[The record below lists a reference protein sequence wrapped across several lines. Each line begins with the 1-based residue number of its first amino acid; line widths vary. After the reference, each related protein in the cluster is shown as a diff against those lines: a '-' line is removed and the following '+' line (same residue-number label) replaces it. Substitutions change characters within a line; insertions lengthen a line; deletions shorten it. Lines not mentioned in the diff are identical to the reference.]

1 VFPVR
6 FKHTS
11 QPNVKNH
18 NLPVIGK
25 AKEKGGLKMDAIE
38 LLLRVVIA
46 FAALFIVARVSGRK
60 EISQMTF
67 FNFISAITLGTI
79 GGSLVTSNAF
89 SVRNGLLALGG
100 WLVLTLVF
108 GYIDIK
114 SKSARKVL
122 EGEPIIVIKQG
133 KIMEK
138 ALGRT
143 RLDVDALLVHLREKN
158 VFSVKDVEYAIFE
171 TDGKLSVM
179 KKQDQQSATKKDLN
193 IPNKN
198 YIYPQSTGVISDG
211 KVIENNLK
219 RLNLEEDW
227 LQDQLKQNGIDSIED
242 VFYAEVQ
249 KDGSLFI
256 DYRNDNMTH

>member
-1 VFPVR
+1 
-6 FKHTS
+6 
-11 QPNVKNH
+11 
-18 NLPVIGK
+18 
-25 AKEKGGLKMDAIE
+25 MDSIE
-38 LLLRVVIA
+38 LLLRVIIA

-79 GGSLVTSNAF
+79 GGSLVTSDTF

-100 WLVLTLVF
+100 WLVLTLLF

-114 SKSARKVL
+114 SKSARKLL

-143 RLDVDALLVHLREKN
+143 RLDVDALLVRLREKN

-179 KKQDQQSATKKDLN
+179 KKQDQQSITRKDMN
-193 IPNKN
+193 IPAVNQV
-198 YIYPQSTGVISDG
+198 YPYSTEVIADG
-211 KVIENNLK
+211 KIIENNLK
-219 RLNLEEDW
+219 RLNLKDEW
-227 LQDQLKQNGIDSIED
+227 LQEQLRQNGINSVSD

-249 KDGSLFI
+249 KDGSLYI